1 MTVYDP
7 IGYAG
12 TFLITLSMTPQLYK
26 SLKTRST
33 HDISLAWTSV
43 YMVGLFIWVVYA
55 IINVI
60 WPAIVFS
67 TIEFLFATILFIL
80 KLIYK

>member
-1 MTVYDP
+1 MTAYDLV
-7 IGYAG
+7 GYIG
-12 TFLITLSMTPQLYK
+12 TFLITLSLTPQLCK

-43 YMVGLFIWVVYA
+43 YMAGLFVWVIYA
-55 IINVI
+55 ILNLI

-67 TIEFLFATILFIL
+67 TVEFLLATALFIL